1 MFNRLFRRNDRTSS
15 GAVMIAIVMFGLGAS
30 ALDAQTIWQE
40 QSRPKSL
47 WLEVMRPS
55 LDGNDGLTA
64 ASTAWFAGARFP
76 VSSNLNAVVELPFAY
91 GNIGGDVTTPI
102 EQDNATIGN
111 PYLGIEWTPSS
122 SSFFIEAGARA
133 PLASN
138 SDEALNLGV
147 LVGLFSEIGYRAEA
161 FVPEI
166 IPVSAWANYLHRWE
180 NGALIRLRAGPGVWF
195 STDGLDTTT
204 TEGVASYSGQIGYEG
219 SRFGLLGGYVGWAMF
234 TEDTRAIHHLA
245 TSANVNMGR
254 VRPSVHL
261 RVPILEGDN
270 DVRDFVLGLGL
281 GVRLK

>member
-1 MFNRLFRRNDRTSS
+1 MFRRNDRSAS

-30 ALDAQTIWQE
+30 ALDAQSIWQE

-55 LDGNDGLTA
+55 LDGDDGLTA
-64 ASTAWFAGARFP
+64 VSTAWFAGARFP

-102 EQDNATIGN
+102 EEDNATIGN
-111 PYLGIEWTPSS
+111 PYVGIEWTPSS

-133 PLASN
+133 PLAS
-138 SDEALNLGV
+138 SDDLNLGV
-147 LVGLFSEIGYRAEA
+147 LVGFVSEIGYRAEA

-166 IPVSAWANYLHRWE
+166 LPVSVWANYLHRWE
-180 NGALIRLRAGPGVWF
+180 DGLLIRLRAGPGVWF
-195 STDGLDTTT
+195 STGDLTT
-204 TEGVASYSGQIGYEG
+204 TEGVASYSGQFGYES
-219 SRFGLLGGYVGWAMF
+219 SRFGLLGAYVGWAPL
-234 TEDTRAIHHLA
+234 TEDARAIHHLA
-245 TSANVNMGR
+245 GSANVNIGR

-270 DVRDFVLGLGL
+270 DGRDFVLGLGL
-281 GVRLK
+281 GVRLQ